1 MPSHW
6 TIGSRASSPWSGEG
20 APDDADVAD
29 VHYHHDVQGRFTV
42 AATPVSAPFDLLAW
56 SEANLPPPTVAS
68 DEPGEGPR
76 CSFGVDPTTL
86 KSMPWTP
93 IDIGGSMGL
102 MRMVRATVD
111 ATVVANGRLYVIS
124 FYEHARIARSNTQS
138 TFSEIAE
145 SFAFTN
151 A

>member
-1 MPSHW
+1 
-6 TIGSRASSPWSGEG
+6 
-20 APDDADVAD
+20 
-29 VHYHHDVQGRFTV
+29 
-42 AATPVSAPFDLLAW
+42 
-56 SEANLPPPTVAS
+56 
-68 DEPGEGPR
+68 
-76 CSFGVDPTTL
+76 
-86 KSMPWTP
+86 MPWTP